1 MRPRPRRLDVRDVA
15 IDHRL
20 VIPAAEIGL
29 SFARAGG
36 PGGQNVNKVSSKVEL
51 RWAPGES
58 AAVRALLREDDRTW
72 LLHRLQSRLTGAGEL
87 IVTSAKTRDQ
97 TKNRE
102 DALLK
107 LAAIVREAMERPRA
121 RKPTRA
127 TRASRERRL
136 QAKRRQGERKQG
148 RQRPPG
154 SE

>member
-1 MRPRPRRLDVRDVA
+1 VRDVA

-51 RWAPGES
+51 RWAPAES
-58 AAVRALLREDDRTW
+58 AAVRGLLREHDRTW

-87 IVTSAKTRDQ
+87 IVTSALTRDQ
-97 TKNRE
+97 AKNRE

-107 LAAIVREAMERPRA
+107 LATIVREAMERPKTR
-121 RKPTRA
+121 RPTRP
-127 TRASRERRL
+127 TRSSRERRL
-136 QAKRRQGERKQG
+136 QAKRHKGERKQG
-148 RQRPPG
+148 RQQPPG
-154 SE
+154 HE

>member
-1 MRPRPRRLDVRDVA
+1 VRDVA

-20 VIPAAEIGL
+20 VIPAAEVGL

-51 RWAPGES
+51 RWAPAES

-72 LLHRLQSRLTGAGEL
+72 LLHRLQSRLTGTGEL

-97 TKNRE
+97 AKNRE

-107 LAAIVREAMERPRA
+107 LAAIVREAMERPRT
-121 RKPTRA
+121 RKPTRP
-127 TRASRERRL
+127 TRSSRERRL
-136 QAKRRQGERKQG
+136 QAKRHQGERKQG

-154 SE
+154 LE